1 MANTGT
7 AQVTQAVTEHFNKR
21 LLMKAQPYLPHNKW
35 ADIADIPRNSGTLI
49 RRRRYTL
56 LTAATTPIVEGVTPD
71 LQQLAIT
78 NVDTTVQEY
87 GSGVLLTRKLLYTT
101 LDPLLNEVNDLLAQN
116 AGNTLDQLNRD
127 ELATTTTKQYAS
139 TATSTGTVSSTMKLT
154 KDEIMQAVRTLKN
167 NNAMKITSM
176 VDSSDGFN
184 SSPIPASFIGLVH
197 PNSTYDLKNITGFVR
212 VEEYG
217 SQKAAMEN
225 EVGTLDEVRF
235 IESTNAKVRSAEGAG
250 SIDVYSTIIL
260 AKEAYMNSRIAG
272 EGLRNIIEGPG
283 GNSDP
288 FHQRTTS
295 VWFAT
300 FATNILN
307 DNFLVDIQHAVS
319 A

>member
-1 MANTGT
+1 MAQTGT
-7 AQVTQAVTEHFNKR
+7 AQITQATTEYFNRR
-21 LLMKAQPYLPHNKW
+21 LLTKAVPYLPHAKW
-35 ADIADIPRNSGTLI
+35 ADIADLPRNNGTLI

-56 LTAATTPIVEGVTPD
+56 LTVATTPIVEGVTPD
-71 LQQLAIT
+71 LQQLAVT

-101 LDPLLNEVNDLLAQN
+101 LDPILREVNDLLAQN
-116 AGNTLDQLNRD
+116 AGNTLDQLNRE

-139 TATSTGTVSSTMKLT
+139 TATSTATVSSVMKLT
-154 KDEIMQAVRTLKN
+154 KQEIMEAVRTLKN
-167 NNAMKITSM
+167 NNAMKITEM

-184 SSPIPASFIGLVH
+184 SSPLDACFVGLVH
-197 PNSTYDLKNITGFVR
+197 PNATYDLKQIPGFIR

-235 IESTNAKVRSAEGAG
+235 IETTNAKVRTAGGAG

-272 EGLRNIIEGPG
+272 EALRNIIQGPG
-283 GNSDP
+283 GNADP
-288 FHQRTTS
+288 FEQRTTS
-295 VWFAT
+295 VWFTT
-300 FATNILN
+300 FATNVLN
-307 DNFLVDIQHAVS
+307 DAFVLDLQHAVS

>member
-1 MANTGT
+1 
-7 AQVTQAVTEHFNKR
+7 
-21 LLMKAQPYLPHNKW
+21 MKATPYLPHNKF
-35 ADIADIPRNSGTLI
+35 ADIADIPRNQGTLI

-56 LTAATTPIVEGVTPD
+56 LTAATVPIVEGVTPD

-78 NVDTTVQEY
+78 NVDTTVNEY

-101 LDPLLNEVNDLLAQN
+101 LDPLLQEVNDLLGQN
-116 AGNTLDQLNRD
+116 SGNTLDQLNAT
-127 ELATTTTKQYAS
+127 ELATITTKQYAS
-139 TATSTGTVSSTMKLT
+139 TATSTATVAAGMLIT
-154 KDEIMQAVRTLKN
+154 KAEIQEAVRTLKN
-167 NNAMKITSM
+167 NNAQKITQM
-176 VDSSDGFN
+176 VDPSDGFN
-184 SSPIPASFIGLVH
+184 TSPVDACFVAFVRPAT
-197 PNSTYDLKNITGFVR
+197 TYDLKNIPGFIR

-217 SQKAAMEN
+217 SQRKVMEG
-225 EVGTLDEVRF
+225 EVGALDEVRF
-235 IESTNAKVRSAEGAG
+235 IETTNATIRSAAGVG

-272 EGLRNIIEGPG
+272 EALRNIIEGPG

-295 VWFAT
+295 VWFST

-307 DNFLVDIQHAVS
+307 DAFGVDLQHAVS

>member
-1 MANTGT
+1 MAQTGT
-7 AQVTQAVTEHFNKR
+7 AQISQATTEYFNRR
-21 LLMKAQPYLPHNKW
+21 LLTKAEPYLLHNKW

-71 LQQLAIT
+71 LQQLAVT
-78 NVDTTVQEY
+78 NVDATVQEY

-101 LDPLLNEVNDLLAQN
+101 QDPIIAEVNSLLGQN
-116 AGNTLDQLNRD
+116 AGNSLDQINRE
-127 ELATTTTKQYAS
+127 ELATVTTKQYAS
-139 TATSTGTVSSTMKLT
+139 TATSTATVTSAMKLT

-167 NNAMKITSM
+167 NNAMKITEM
-176 VDSSDGFN
+176 VNHDDGFN

-197 PNSTYDLKNITGFVR
+197 PNATYDLKQITGFVR

-217 SQKAAMEN
+217 SQKAAFEN

-235 IESTNAKVRSAEGAG
+235 IESTNAKVRTAEGSG

-260 AKEAYMNSRIAG
+260 AREAYMNSRIAG
-272 EGLRNIIEGPG
+272 EGLRFIVEGPG
-283 GNSDP
+283 SNADP
-288 FHQRTTS
+288 FHQRTTM

-300 FATNILN
+300 FVSQILN
-307 DNFLVDIQHAVS
+307 DAFAVDLQHAVS

>member
-1 MANTGT
+1 MAQTGT
-7 AQVTQAVTEHFNKR
+7 GQVTQAVTEYFNRR
-21 LLMKAQPYLPHNKW
+21 LLMKAKPYTPHNKF
-35 ADIADIPRNSGTLI
+35 ADIADIPRNQGTLI

-78 NVDTTVQEY
+78 NVDATVQEY

-101 LDPLLNEVNDLLAQN
+101 LDPLLNEVNDLLGQN
-116 AGNTLDQLNRD
+116 AGQTLDQLNAT
-127 ELATTTTKQYAS
+127 ELATITTKQYAS
-139 TATSTGTVSSTMKLT
+139 TATSTDEVTSAMKLT
-154 KDEIMQAVRTLKN
+154 KQEVMEAVRTLKN
-167 NNAMKITSM
+167 NNAMKLTSM
-176 VDSSDGFN
+176 VNHDDGFN
-184 SSPIPASFIGLVH
+184 SSPLDACFVGLVH

-235 IESTNAKVRSAEGAG
+235 IETTNATVRSSEGAG

-272 EGLRNIIEGPG
+272 EAMRNIIEGPG

-300 FATNILN
+300 FVAQILN
-307 DNFLVDIQHAVS
+307 DNFGVDLQHAVS

>member
-1 MANTGT
+1 M
-7 AQVTQAVTEHFNKR
+7 TQAQTEFFNRR
-21 LLMKAQPYLPHNKW
+21 LLMKARPYLPHNKW

-71 LQQLAIT
+71 LQALAIT

-101 LDPLLNEVNDLLAQN
+101 LDPLLREVNDLLGQN
-116 AGNTLDQLNRD
+116 AGNTLDQLNAT
-127 ELATTTTKQYAS
+127 ELATITTKQYAS
-139 TATSTGTVSSTMKLT
+139 TATSTATVSSAMKLT
-154 KDEIMQAVRTLKN
+154 KAEIQEAVRTLKN
-167 NNAMKITSM
+167 NNAMKITEM
-176 VDSSDGFN
+176 VNHDDGFN
-184 SSPIPASFIGLVH
+184 SSPIDACFIGIVH
-197 PNSTYDLKNITGFVR
+197 PNSTFDLKNIPGFIR

-217 SQKAAMEN
+217 SQKVALEN
-225 EVGTLDEVRF
+225 EVGALDEVRF
-235 IESTNAKVRSAEGAG
+235 VETTNATVRSAGGLG

-272 EGLRNIIEGPG
+272 EAMRNIIEGPG

-307 DNFLVDIQHAVS
+307 DAFGVDLQHAVS
-319 A
+319 S

>member
-7 AQVTQAVTEHFNKR
+7 AQVTQATTEYFNKR
-21 LLMKAQPYLPHNKW
+21 LLMKATPYFAHHKW

-56 LTAATTPIVEGVTPD
+56 LAAATTPIVEGVTPD
-71 LQQLAIT
+71 LQQLAVT

-101 LDPLLNEVNDLLAQN
+101 ADPILREVNELLAQS
-116 AGNTLDQLNRD
+116 AGNSLDQLNRD

-139 TATSTGTVSSTMKLT
+139 TATSTGTVTSAMKIT
-154 KDEIMQAVRTLKN
+154 KDEIKEVVRTLKN
-167 NNAMKITSM
+167 NNAMKITEM
-176 VDSSDGFN
+176 LNHNDGFN

-197 PNSTYDLKNITGFVR
+197 PNASFDLKDITEFIK

-217 SQKAAMEN
+217 SQKAALEN
-225 EVGTLDEVRF
+225 EIGTLDEVRF
-235 IESTNAKVRSAEGAG
+235 IETTNAKVRTGLGAG
-250 SIDVYSTIIL
+250 GIDVYSTIIL

-272 EGLRNIIEGPG
+272 EGLRNIMEGPG
-283 GNSDP
+283 GTGDP

-307 DNFLVDIQHAVS
+307 DAFLVDIQHSVS
-319 A
+319 P

>member
-1 MANTGT
+1 
-7 AQVTQAVTEHFNKR
+7 
-21 LLMKAQPYLPHNKW
+21 MKATPYLPHNKF
-35 ADIADIPRNSGTLI
+35 ADIADIPANNGTLI

-71 LQQLAIT
+71 LQALAIT
-78 NVDTTVQEY
+78 NVDATVQEY

-101 LDPLLNEVNDLLAQN
+101 LDPIMREVNDLLGQN
-116 AGNTLDQLNRD
+116 AGNSLDQINRD
-127 ELATTTTKQYAS
+127 ELATITTKQYAS
-139 TATSTGTVSSTMKLT
+139 SATSTATVSSAMKLT

-167 NNAMKITSM
+167 NNAMKITEM
-176 VDSSDGFN
+176 VDHNDGFN

-197 PNSTYDLKNITGFVR
+197 PNSVYDLKNITGFVR

-217 SQKAAMEN
+217 SQKASMEN

-235 IESTNAKVRSAEGAG
+235 IETTNAKVRSAEGAG

-272 EGLRNIIEGPG
+272 EGLKMITEGPG
-283 GNSDP
+283 GNNDP
-288 FHQRTTS
+288 FHQRTTM
-295 VWFAT
+295 VWFST
-300 FATNILN
+300 FASQILN
-307 DNFLVDIQHAVS
+307 DAFGVDIQHAVS

>member
-1 MANTGT
+1 ML
-7 AQVTQAVTEHFNKR
+7 FRSKF
-21 LLMKAQPYLPHNKW
+21 
-35 ADIADIPRNSGTLI
+35 ADIADIPRNQGTLI

-78 NVDTTVQEY
+78 NVDATVQEY

-101 LDPLLNEVNDLLAQN
+101 LDPLLNEVNDLLGQN
-116 AGNTLDQLNRD
+116 AGQTLDQLNAT
-127 ELATTTTKQYAS
+127 ELATITTKQYAS
-139 TATSTGTVSSTMKLT
+139 TATATDEVTSAMKLT
-154 KDEIMQAVRTLKN
+154 KQEIMEAVRTLKN
-167 NNAMKITSM
+167 NNAMKLTSM
-176 VDSSDGFN
+176 VNHDDGFN
-184 SSPIPASFIGLVH
+184 SSPLDACFVGLVH

-235 IESTNAKVRSAEGAG
+235 IETTNATVRSSEGSG

-272 EGLRNIIEGPG
+272 EAMRNIIEGPG

-300 FATNILN
+300 FVAQILN
-307 DNFLVDIQHAVS
+307 DNFGVDLQHAVS